1 MYTIQSFAHRTM
13 TRSVPNLNPKPSRHD
28 IHAELREQIIL
39 LDLSP
44 GSRLREERLAEHFGV
59 SRTPIR
65 QVLDRL
71 EFEGLVDQG
80 EGRGAR
86 VSTLDPKQL
95 RDIWIMRLRIAE
107 MVGEFMRLPSDQT
120 VFDQLAAM
128 RNELAELRDS
138 HDLRG
143 LGALYNRYHEAMLG
157 LIGNQALAR
166 IHDLLYVQTA
176 RVWNQFLP
184 EMDFDREIDVMA
196 EEVGE
201 TMAAL
206 AEGSLEHVAAVR
218 AEHMRRLLNRFNQ
231 HVTSFPAVPA

>member
-1 MYTIQSFAHRTM
+1 M
-13 TRSVPNLNPKPSRHD
+13 NPKPNRND
-28 IHAELREQIIL
+28 IHSELRERILL
-39 LDLSP
+39 LDLPP

-71 EFEGLVDQG
+71 EFEGLVEQG

-86 VSTLDPKQL
+86 VSSLDPKEL
-95 RDIWIMRLRIAE
+95 RDIWVMRLRIAE
-107 MVGEFMRLPSDQT
+107 MVGEFMRLPADQT
-120 VFDQLAAM
+120 ILDRLDAIRSQLAEVRAS
-128 RNELAELRDS
+128 R
-138 HDLRG
+138 DLRA
-143 LGALYNRYHEAMLG
+143 LGALYNRYHEEMLE
-157 LIGNQALAR
+157 LISNRSLVR

-184 EMDFDREIDVMA
+184 EMDLDREIEVMA

-206 AEGSLEHVAAVR
+206 AEGSLEQVAEVR

-231 HVTSFPAVPA
+231 QMTGFPAVSA

>member
-1 MYTIQSFAHRTM
+1 M
-13 TRSVPNLNPKPSRHD
+13 NPKPSRHD

-39 LDLSP
+39 LDLLP
-44 GSRLREERLAEHFGV
+44 GSRLQEEMLAETFGV

-80 EGRGAR
+80 DGRGAR

-95 RDIWIMRLRIAE
+95 RDIWVMRLRIAE
-107 MVGEFMRLPSDQT
+107 MVGEFMRLPADQT
-120 VFDQLAAM
+120 LLDRL
-128 RNELAELRDS
+128 D
-138 HDLRG
+138 DLRSRLVDVSESRDLRA

-157 LIGNQALAR
+157 LISNAALAR

-184 EMDFDREIDVMA
+184 EMDLDREIEVMA
-196 EEVGE
+196 EEIGE

-206 AEGSLEHVAAVR
+206 AEGSLEEVAEVR
-218 AEHMRRLLNRFNQ
+218 ADHMRRLLNRFNK
-231 HVTSFPAVPA
+231 HVTSFPAVPE

>member
-1 MYTIQSFAHRTM
+1 VS
-13 TRSVPNLNPKPSRHD
+13 NLTPKPSRND
-28 IHAELREQIIL
+28 IHAELREEIIL
-39 LDLSP
+39 LDLPP

-71 EFEGLVDQG
+71 EFEGLVEQG

-95 RDIWIMRLRIAE
+95 RDIWVMRLRIAE

-120 VFDQLAAM
+120 VLDQLDGM
-128 RNELAELRDS
+128 RTQLAELRKS
-138 HDLRG
+138 RDLRA
-143 LGALYNRYHEAMLG
+143 LGALYNRYHETMLG
-157 LIGNQALAR
+157 LISNQALAR

-206 AEGSLEHVAAVR
+206 AEGSLEQVAGVR